1 VCGLRSPEDRKP
13 LRIVLDS
20 DLRLPLSAQLAATG
34 GKDSDACHCGEGAA
48 EERAARLREVQVEV
62 VHVPRNKTGRVDLT
76 EGIKTS
82 PVSMV

>member
-1 VCGLRSPEDRKP
+1 LLSVRLAGLEDRKP

-20 DLRLPLSAQLAATG
+20 DLRLPLSAQLAAT
-34 GKDSDACHCGEGAA
+34 AARIPTLAIAGEGAA

-76 EGIKTS
+76 EKS
-82 PVSMV
+82 